1 LNSKKIII
9 LIVSLFNLKCEDKL
23 DYKSKNQLTE
33 KTELNY
39 TNPKIYLDDNKVTVK
54 CPEAIIGSKGTING
68 EEYTVI
74 NEEKLRDMISK
85 GETVQFVCTSKIN
98 NMSSLIQNK
107 EKFNQDISSW
117 DTSNVTNMRRMFFYA
132 LNFNKSIELWDTSN
146 VKDMRGMFTYAY
158 SFNQDIGRWEV
169 SNVNSMSSMFEY
181 SESFNQNLSN
191 WCVSNIKFE
200 PEFFSVSSRL
210 EKKNN
215 PIWGTCP
222 Y

>member
-1 LNSKKIII
+1 MNSKKIILLI
-9 LIVSLFNLKCEDKL
+9 LSIFSLKCEDKL
-23 DYKSKNQLTE
+23 DYESKNQLIE
-33 KTELNY
+33 RTELNY
-39 TNPKIYLDDNKVTVK
+39 TNPKIYLDENKVTVK
-54 CPEAIIGSKGTING
+54 CPEAKIGSKGTING

-85 GETVQFVCTSKIN
+85 GETVKFVCTSKIN

-132 LNFNKSIELWDTSN
+132 LNFNMSIELWDTSN
-146 VKDMRGMFTYAY
+146 VKDMRGMFTYAS
-158 SFNQDIGRWEV
+158 SFNKDIGRWEV

-191 WCVSNIKFE
+191 WCVSKIKFE
-200 PEFFSVSSRL
+200 PEHFSVSSRL

-222 Y
+222 D